1 MMKENWK
8 DQLQNYL
15 PAVVGFLT
23 ETLMEEATI
32 EIVSDG
38 WIEKEKSLEG
48 VEKNDI
54 LLFAREES
62 HGADLIVLLEEEW
75 YSLLSSIMLGV
86 DEKGNNEVTRDLLK
100 KFSGDLLNVLLPVFE
115 KNGLKLELSEI
126 EVISSAQVEK
136 KLTNGHYYN
145 ARLTVA
151 GLSDEPVRA
160 EFLMGD
166 ITSEIEIAEE
176 PEKETSGGEKTE
188 SKTDQAEQVESES
201 EEKKFSEI
209 GANEMEAMGR
219 EEEVIT
225 GRHIEFDEFDE
236 DPSAGLNGNGTKSM
250 DILKDVEM
258 DLSVELGRMELP
270 LGKVLQLAKGSV
282 IELEKLAGEPVD
294 ILVNGHRI
302 AHGEVVVIDEHFG
315 VRISNLI
322 STRQRLAQ
330 LR

>member
-1 MMKENWK
+1 MTKENWK
-8 DQLQNYL
+8 ELLQNYL
-15 PAVVGFLT
+15 PAVAGFLT
-23 ETLMEEATI
+23 DTLLEEANI
-32 EIVSDG
+32 EIGSDG

-48 VEKNDI
+48 VEKSDI
-54 LLFAREES
+54 LLYARDEK
-62 HGADLIVLLEEEW
+62 HGADLIVLLESEW
-75 YSLLSSIMLGV
+75 YSILSSIMLGV
-86 DEKGNNEVTRDLLK
+86 DEKSNNEVTRDLLK
-100 KFSGDLLNVLLPVFE
+100 KFSGDLLKALLPSFE
-115 KNGLKLELSEI
+115 KNGLNPELTEI
-126 EVISSAQVEK
+126 ELITLAQAEK

-145 ARLTVA
+145 ARLSVTGV
-151 GLSDEPVRA
+151 SDNPVRA

-166 ITSEIEIAEE
+166 VTSEAEAVDEPETGQDGVEKPESETIRVEPSEGKTEENNFSETGAEE
-176 PEKETSGGEKTE
+176 MAALG
-188 SKTDQAEQVESES
+188 Q
-201 EEKKFSEI
+201 
-209 GANEMEAMGR
+209 
-219 EEEVIT
+219 EEEVIN
-225 GRHIEFDEFDE
+225 GRHIEFDEFDGE
-236 DPSAGLNGNGTKSM
+236 MEAGLNGNGSKSM

-258 DLSVELGRMELP
+258 DLSVELGRIELP